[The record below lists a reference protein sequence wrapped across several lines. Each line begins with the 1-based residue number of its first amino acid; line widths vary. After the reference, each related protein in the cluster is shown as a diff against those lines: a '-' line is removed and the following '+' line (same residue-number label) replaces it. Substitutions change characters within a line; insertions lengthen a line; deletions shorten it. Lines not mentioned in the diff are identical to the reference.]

1 MMLNEQC
8 AIQDEMPSLLTTFNI
23 EWAKKKVQ
31 TTEFLFKMPILACV
45 VKRVDFSFG
54 IDAR

>member
-1 MMLNEQC
+1 MLNEQC
-8 AIQDEMPSLLTTFNI
+8 AIQDETPSLLTTFNI